1 MFGVLNLIKPIGWS
15 SRDVVN
21 RVERLIRPT
30 KAGHAGTLDPL
41 ASGVLVVCLGDAT
54 RLIDYVQQ
62 LPKEYVAVFQL
73 GRRSPSDDLETEVE
87 LLDDAPTPTLA
98 EIQAVLPLFTGE
110 IQQRPPAYS
119 AVKLEGRRAYRL
131 ARRGEAVELAPRPVH
146 VYEFKVEHYE
156 YPELKLRIRC
166 GRGTYVRSLGRDMA
180 ERLGT
185 AAVMSGLVR
194 TAIGPFR
201 IEQGLHA
208 ELLSEVTINDHLLPA
223 TASVS
228 ELPRAILTSEQVA
241 HIARG
246 GLISLEELNAQRAD
260 LAAEF
265 AAVDQQGKLVA
276 ILKPARPGLLKP
288 SPNFSQTE

>member
-1 MFGVLNLIKPIGWS
+1 MFGVLNLIKPVGWS

-21 RVERLIRPT
+21 RVERIIRPV

-87 LLDDAPTPTLA
+87 LLQEAPTPTLA
-98 EIQAVLPLFTGE
+98 EVQALLPLFTGQ

-131 ARRGEAVELAPRPVH
+131 ARRGEAIELAPRPVH
-146 VYEFKVEHYE
+146 VYELEIEHYK
-156 YPELKLRIRC
+156 YPELRLRIRC

-208 ELLSEVTINDHLLPA
+208 ELLSEVTINDQLLPA
-223 TASVS
+223 TAAVS
-228 ELPRAILTSEQVA
+228 TLPGAILTSEQVA
-241 HIARG
+241 HLARG

-260 LAAEF
+260 LTAEF
-265 AAVDQQGKLVA
+265 AAVDHQGNLIA
-276 ILKPARPGLLKP
+276 ILKPGRQGLLKP
-288 SPNFSQTE
+288 SPNFSQAE